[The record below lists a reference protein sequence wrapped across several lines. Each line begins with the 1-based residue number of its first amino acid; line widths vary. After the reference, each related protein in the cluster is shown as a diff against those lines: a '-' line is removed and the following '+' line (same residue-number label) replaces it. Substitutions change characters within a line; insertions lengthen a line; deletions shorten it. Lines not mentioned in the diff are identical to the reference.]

1 MKITLVTVGKIKE
14 KYLEQAIAEYRKRLA
29 RYCKLE
35 ILQVAHDNTPE
46 GASAAVEEQIKE
58 KEGERILS
66 QVRDGSFV
74 IALAIEGKMMS
85 SEELAQKMDRLAVEG
100 TSQITFIIGG
110 SLGLSRKVLERA
122 DFLLSFS
129 KMTFPHQ
136 LMRVILLEQIY
147 RSYRIITGQPYHK

>member
-14 KYLEQAIAEYRKRLA
+14 KYLEQAIAEYSKRLA

-35 ILQVAHDNTPE
+35 ILQVADEKTPE

-100 TSQITFIIGG
+100 TSPITFIIGG

-147 RSYRIITGQPYHK
+147 RSYRIITGQP

>member
-14 KYLEQAIAEYRKRLA
+14 KYLEQAIAEYSKRLA

-35 ILQVAHDNTPE
+35 ILQVADEKTPE

-100 TSQITFIIGG
+100 TSKITFIIGG